1 MRDDSKGR
9 QIKGFQL
16 KGVRIHSSET
26 KSESAL
32 DLELTH
38 VAFLRTRAFFWFLC
52 FPKIPTSYFPQ
63 RPFFFFAD
71 QGLTQASCGVSTV
84 RRACHTAEL
93 HLIDPVSMGRPP
105 RRQGS
110 ARRPL
115 RPGRYG
121 RHEIQDL
128 GHLGGPENE
137 DFGGLDGA
145 EDEPKRREAGAL
157 GAGQGGGF
165 DGGDGS
171 KEMRRGLS

>member
-93 HLIDPVSMGRPP
+93 HLK
-105 RRQGS
+105 
-110 ARRPL
+110 PL
-115 RPGRYG
+115 PKAICHTLSPYWTMPSCSDQASSYQM
-121 RHEIQDL
+121 E
-128 GHLGGPENE
+128 
-137 DFGGLDGA
+137 A
-145 EDEPKRREAGAL
+145 EEVFP
-157 GAGQGGGF
+157 
-165 DGGDGS
+165 
-171 KEMRRGLS
+171 